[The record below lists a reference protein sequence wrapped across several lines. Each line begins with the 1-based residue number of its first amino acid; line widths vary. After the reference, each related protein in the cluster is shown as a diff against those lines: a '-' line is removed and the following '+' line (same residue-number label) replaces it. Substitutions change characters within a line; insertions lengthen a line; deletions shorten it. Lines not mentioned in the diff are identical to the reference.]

1 MSRHILRK
9 PGRIVFA
16 PGRERRERLRRV
28 LLRLSID
35 TGAETGYSGRRK
47 NGGEAT
53 DTANTGPIVKAWAG
67 RTLSATSLLTLRRRE
82 PESALVFASWAAL
95 EPEEGRLDEDALAGL
110 RDRLLRIG
118 GLGIEPVLCLYR
130 GEDPDWFLRRG
141 GWAKEDNLRCFLRY
155 TGRLVR
161 SVGHLCGEY
170 ITFYEPNEMVWREKK
185 SDLRRNYLTLSHIAC
200 VHVRAYRLIRDTRV
214 QRGLED
220 TAVGVALRMMTPARM
235 RRELLMGRARTVLS
249 AYQKLP
255 LLAMAKGEFRL
266 PLRNTL
272 RIRPGT
278 WCDFV
283 ALLCDEPDRERCRNE
298 AASIGGVPVRDILE
312 IEG

>member
-1 MSRHILRK
+1 M
-9 PGRIVFA
+9 
-16 PGRERRERLRRV
+16 
-28 LLRLSID
+28 
-35 TGAETGYSGRRK
+35 
-47 NGGEAT
+47 T
-53 DTANTGPIVKAWAG
+53 DTANTGPIVKARAG
-67 RTLSATSLLTLRRRE
+67 SALSATSLLTLRRRE

-95 EPEEGRLDEDALAGL
+95 EPEEGKLDKDALSEL

-130 GEDPDWFLRRG
+130 GEDPDWFVLRG

-155 TGRLVR
+155 TGRLIR

-170 ITFYEPNEMVWREKK
+170 VTFYEPNEMVFRGKK
-185 SDLRRNYLTLSHIAC
+185 NDLRRGVLTLSHIAC
-200 VHVRAYRLIRDTRV
+200 VHVRAYRLIRDIRA

-220 TAVGVALRMMTPARM
+220 TSVGVALRMMTPARM
-235 RRELLMGRARTVLS
+235 GRELLAGHGRTVLS
-249 AYQKLP
+249 WYQRLP
-255 LLAMAKGEFRL
+255 LLAMARGEFRP

-272 RIRPGT
+272 RIRPGV

-283 ALLCDEPDRERCRNE
+283 GLVCDGSDRERCRAA
-298 AASIGGVPVRDILE
+298 AASMVNLPLRDILE